1 MKIYFSLKH
10 VGSTEQVFPCEFI
23 DESIVSLLEKKRGI
37 LIIVA
42 RCLKQACQ
50 AGARNTALK

>member
-1 MKIYFSLKH
+1 MRL
-10 VGSTEQVFPCEFI
+10 PCESI
-23 DESIVSLLEKKRGI
+23 DESIVSLLEKRGI